1 MIVMT
6 FLLTGY
12 WAQSRHTLPA
22 TGGLPCPPELK
33 ALLATNSREVVQS
46 VTDGNCALH
55 AFAISIVDE
64 APRNMVLSTRNA
76 YKQLLS
82 AWRAGVDEA
91 NAYLRR
97 RCVDWMKKLKDSIV
111 WEGMR
116 FSVLALAMS
125 SHQDTSF
132 DAHVG
137 RLARDGEW
145 LDASALHA
153 LACSF
158 KADLMVWQLALEPAL
173 LGHSCVAGA
182 SPSTLCRATS
192 RRASSPSTIPSG
204 CPSPRSQTASSASIC
219 APPATP
225 PPPR

>member
-1 MIVMT
+1 MIVMS
-6 FLLTGY
+6 FLLTAY
-12 WAQSRHTLPA
+12 WAKSRRSQPV
-22 TGGLPCPPELK
+22 GCGLPCPPELE

-64 APRNMVLSTRNA
+64 APRNMVLSTTNA
-76 YKQLLS
+76 YNQLLS

-97 RCVDWMKKLKDSIV
+97 RCVDWMKKMKDSIV
-111 WEGMR
+111 WDGMS
-116 FSVLALAMS
+116 FNVLAVAMS

-132 DAHVG
+132 AAHVD

-145 LDASALHA
+145 LDANALHA

-158 KADLMVWQLALEPAL
+158 KADLMV
-173 LGHSCVAGA
+173 
-182 SPSTLCRATS
+182 
-192 RRASSPSTIPSG
+192 
-204 CPSPRSQTASSASIC
+204 
-219 APPATP
+219 
-225 PPPR
+225 

>member
-12 WAQSRHTLPA
+12 WAQSRHPKPVSC
-22 TGGLPCPPELK
+22 GLPCPPELE

-64 APRNMVLSTRNA
+64 APRNVNLSTMNA
-76 YKQLLS
+76 YKKLLS

-111 WEGMR
+111 
-116 FSVLALAMS
+116 
-125 SHQDTSF
+125 
-132 DAHVG
+132 
-137 RLARDGEW
+137 DGKGC
-145 LDASALHA
+145 ASA
-153 LACSF
+153 F
-158 KADLMVWQLALEPAL
+158 WRW
-173 LGHSCVAGA
+173 
-182 SPSTLCRATS
+182 LCRRTRIRVS
-192 RRASSPSTIPSG
+192 MRM
-204 CPSPRSQTASSASIC
+204 
-219 APPATP
+219 
-225 PPPR
+225 